1 MIILHF
7 QIFSFERFVP
17 VRWYRKTNEALKKF
31 RLSILAKIPR
41 ISITTNNLNDRNQKT
56 TEHNYEEKD
65 GIGPATEPT
74 LENMDKGKGKGKG
87 KGKSSNRMEK
97 FATKIEK

>member
-56 TEHNYEEKD
+56 IEHNHEEQD

-87 KGKSSNRMEK
+87 KGKSSNRTEK
-97 FATKIEK
+97 LTTKI